1 MTEIVAPFQ
10 QFFDTS
16 GRPLA
21 NGAIY
26 IGTANL
32 DAETSP
38 IAVFWDD
45 AFTIPAAQP
54 IRTLNGY
61 PAHNGAPARLYVNAD
76 NYSLTIRN
84 AQGRIMYSITDVAAQ
99 QLQALNIFQA
109 DLAAPSGAS
118 LVGFLQSG
126 NGATARTVQ
135 DKLRDIFHVEDFGI
149 LPSNVD
155 NATGFA
161 NLAAAVQARGGGTI
175 LFPAGQTYDVF
186 TASFSAPVS
195 VLMAFSSL
203 KGLRILMNGS
213 RIRTTRDWVSDN
225 SICRIFQFTNCE
237 DIDLEM
243 STLQATGTTTDMFNT
258 GHISSYFVNGC
269 KRVRV
274 RGYCEG
280 GRSGIEVVRSTGF
293 SFANYSENY
302 DISLEA
308 KNVFYP
314 IAFSRNGRNARI
326 KLISKSAGRSL
337 FLANASNIQ
346 ADIWTDNTVGYDDIL
361 LSASCAPGE
370 GYINNACDNI
380 DLKVTHRP
388 PFAGTSALSALVTLV
403 YQQMDAFNETVP
415 GRFSNISVK
424 IDGDYQGNANLVPA
438 KFFYAATQKSGGAN
452 ATALTAH
459 YMDNVKVSGAVFSP
473 SGSAILV
480 DFLRDGNA
488 ALGASAIIGNVS
500 FEDWA
505 VLSGAGAQ
513 SIEIQVGVVDFN
525 LSLQNIYNPNGAINF
540 AGTLPVGILDASQGV
555 VASNFRSS
563 GSNANG
569 RYRRLPEG
577 RIRQSGTATGVAAS
591 ANTVITLPIAFR
603 DNTALP
609 LLTSVG
615 GGITDV
621 VSGNTPTTTG
631 FTIARPGGSAPIS
644 VFWEIEGD
652 A

>member
-38 IAVFWDD
+38 IAVYWDE